1 MGILPQFLCFGSP
14 RIKSSGI
21 FFDEKG
27 LLRVNYTNLC
37 FNDTNRRA
45 KYENMRMMVFDH
57 SQRCVCTGNPA
68 LILFLYTFSRNILT
82 RVGLTE

>member
-27 LLRVNYTNLC
+27 LLRLNSTNLRL
-37 FNDTNRRA
+37 NGTNRRA
-45 KYENMRMMVFDH
+45 KHENMRMMVLDH
-57 SQRCVCTGNPA
+57 
-68 LILFLYTFSRNILT
+68 F
-82 RVGLTE
+82 E